1 MDRAV
6 VALALLA
13 GCVDPGAPGRLVD
26 VVSAPGATGE
36 GYRDVALATN
46 GVRGGGRWA
55 GGTDV
60 FTLGDD
66 ELVLGVGEPLFD
78 GEGDDLVV
86 FENPFDVR
94 GGEARFMDPA
104 VVEVSADC
112 ERFVAFPHAYL
123 AADPAIYE
131 PDPSLWAGF
140 AGVAPVLLDE
150 DTGELSPFD
159 EDAGGD
165 RFDLADVDD
174 DAIRT
179 EGVRCVRITAATSWE
194 DPSTGLPYPVDP
206 ISDGPDVDGIY
217 VRR

>member
-1 MDRAV
+1 MAC
-6 VALALLA
+6 A
-13 GCVDPGAPGRLVD
+13 DPGAPGRLVD

-36 GYRDVALATN
+36 GYRDVTLAID

-60 FTLGDD
+60 FTLGED
-66 ELVLGVGEPLFD
+66 ELVLGVEEPLFD
-78 GEGDDLVV
+78 GKGDDLVV

-94 GGEARFMDPA
+94 GSDARFMDPA

-123 AADPAIYE
+123 APDPTVYE
-131 PDPSLWAGF
+131 PDPASWRGF
-140 AGVAPVLLDE
+140 AGVQPVSLDE
-150 DTGELSPFD
+150 DVSDLRPFD
-159 EDAGGD
+159 GGAGGD
-165 RFDLADVDD
+165 RFDLAVLDD
-174 DAIRT
+174 DEILDA
-179 EGVRCVRITAATSWE
+179 GVRCVRITAATAWE
-194 DPSTGLPYPVDP
+194 DPATGLPYPADP